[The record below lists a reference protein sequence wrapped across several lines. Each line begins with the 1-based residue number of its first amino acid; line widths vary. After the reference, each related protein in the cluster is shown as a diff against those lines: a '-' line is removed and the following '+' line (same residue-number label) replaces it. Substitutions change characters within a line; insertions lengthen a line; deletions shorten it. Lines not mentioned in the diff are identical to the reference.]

1 MRHGSSPQRSP
12 IAGNMEVF
20 ARYGNEAQK
29 KEWLQPL
36 LDGKIRS
43 SFAMTEKGIASS
55 DATNIRTSI
64 RKEGN
69 DIVINGHKC
78 ALTALSNTLTPCRVD
93 LRCR

>member
-1 MRHGSSPQRSP
+1 
-12 IAGNMEVF
+12 MEVF

-29 KEWLQPL
+29 KKWLQPL

-55 DATNIRTSI
+55 DATNIQTSI

-78 ALTALSNTLTPCRVD
+78 PSNAPR
-93 LRCR
+93 

>member
-1 MRHGSSPQRSP
+1 M
-12 IAGNMEVF
+12 F
-20 ARYGNEAQK
+20 ARYGNEEQK
-29 KEWLQPL
+29 KKWLQPL

-55 DATNIRTSI
+55 DATNIQTSI

-78 ALTALSNTLTPCRVD
+78 PSASCAAVLTGRVD
-93 LRCR
+93 FRRG